1 MNKKN
6 LVQCVNG
13 HYYDADQFAE
23 CPHCGGQTMGSDT
36 YDSEATVSFEEEAK
50 AAIDNKTTE
59 PVNIPRTEDAEM
71 TVGIGNYFD
80 DVSNKR
86 IEPVVG
92 WLVCIN
98 GTSLGTSY
106 ELKAGKNFIGRS
118 SLENDI
124 VLKGDQSISREKHA
138 IIVYDPRSKCFLAQ
152 PGMSRE
158 LFYLNDKAVLQITEI
173 KERDIIAVGK
183 TELMFI
189 PFCGSEFSW
198 ESMRGDV

>member
-92 WLVCIN
+92 WLVCIK

>member
-23 CPHCGGQTMGSDT
+23 CPHCGGQTMGTDT
-36 YDSEATVSFEEEAK
+36 YDSEATVSFEENPMAE
-50 AAIDNKTTE
+50 IDDKKTE
-59 PVNIPRTEDAEM
+59 PLTIPKTEDVEM

-80 DVSNKR
+80 DISKKR

-92 WLVCIN
+92 WLVCMK
-98 GTSLGTSY
+98 GDSMGTSY

-173 KERDIIAVGK
+173 EARDVISVGK

-189 PFCGSEFSW
+189 PFCGHDFSW
-198 ESMRGDV
+198 ESMRGDA